1 MLRRILLVAL
11 GSAVLVLSGV
21 ALYGSHRDGQRQEHL
36 RDARAL
42 LTPAFA
48 EAPELHDLPA
58 GDALA
63 ALEAAEALGADVPA
77 ERASAE
83 ALAFLVAGDLVSAAG
98 ALREAKRPG
107 WSARLR
113 LVAAAIAAGRGHV
126 DDAREHV
133 DEALI
138 LSSDGDD
145 PADHRRALLLAGD
158 LALDAGEA
166 RAARDAFGALAELE
180 PEVAAV
186 HNRLGLAL
194 EGLGEW
200 EDAREA
206 VRRAVA
212 LDPESVDAWINRGR
226 QARALGEHDEAT
238 EAFERATELAAARA
252 DGWLGLG
259 LAALDRGDPTAARPA
274 LERAAELA
282 PESVD
287 ASLAL
292 ADLLAAEGRTHEAA
306 DAYRL
311 TLRDNLHHAAGWVKL
326 GNVLFSLGEKAD
338 AAFAHRRAL
347 ERDPSLAAAHNGLGA
362 ALIGV
367 DDVAAQEAL
376 RRAAALDR
384 ADPHPLMNLALI
396 AERRGDRDAARAAW
410 REAAERAPDSPVV
423 AARLAA
429 LR

>member
-1 MLRRILLVAL
+1 MSRRILLVAL
-11 GSAVLVLSGV
+11 ASAVLVLGGV
-21 ALYGSHRDGQRQEHL
+21 GLWSHHQDGE
-36 RDARAL
+36 RDAHLERGRAL
-42 LTPAFA
+42 LATSFA

-63 ALEAAEALGADVPA
+63 AFEAAEALGAAIPA

-83 ALAFLVAGDLVSAAG
+83 ALAFLQAGDLVSSAG

-107 WSARLR
+107 WTARLR
-113 LVAAAIAAGRGHV
+113 LVAAAIAASRGHEA
-126 DDAREHV
+126 DAREHV
-133 DEALI
+133 NEALI
-138 LSSDGDD
+138 LSADGDD
-145 PADHRRALLLAGD
+145 PADHRRALLFAGD
-158 LALDAGEA
+158 LALDASES
-166 RAARDAFGALAELE
+166 RSARDAFAELAELE

-200 EDAREA
+200 EPARDA
-206 VRRAVA
+206 VRRAVS
-212 LDPESVDAWINRGR
+212 LDPELTDGWINRGR
-226 QARALGEHDEAT
+226 QARALGELDEAA
-238 EAFERATELAAARA
+238 EAFEHATELAPARSDA
-252 DGWLGLG
+252 WLGFG
-259 LAALDRGDPTAARPA
+259 LSALDRGDPAAARPA
-274 LERAAELA
+274 LERASELA

-292 ADLLAAEGRTHEAA
+292 ADLLAAEGRLDEAA

-326 GNVLFSLGEKAD
+326 GNVLFALGEKAD

-362 ALIGV
+362 ALIGI
-367 DDVAAQEAL
+367 DDDAAQAAL
-376 RRAAALDR
+376 RTAAELDA
-384 ADPHPLMNLALI
+384 ADPHPLMNLALL
-396 AERRGDRDAARAAW
+396 AERRGDRDAARDAW
-410 REAAERAPDSPVV
+410 QRAAERDPDSLVV
-423 AARLAA
+423 AERLAA